1 MTTLRDEETLLAALQ
16 NAKLT
21 LQGQFVNGSNYTF
34 LVELDGPH
42 GPLRAVYKPVR
53 GEQPLW
59 DFPARSLA
67 RREVAAYQV
76 SEALGWELVP
86 PTVYRKH
93 GPLGVGS
100 LQLFVNH
107 EPDHQYFTFSA
118 EEKQRL
124 KPTAAF
130 DVLINNADRKGGHVL
145 VGQDGHYWLIDHGVC
160 FHVDDKLRTVIW
172 DFAGE
177 PVPAEL
183 LAAIQRVR
191 EALEVEDSPL
201 RAALKPLLNRQEIR
215 RLAERARSLLEHPVY
230 PFLTGQQRPY
240 PWPPV

>member
-1 MTTLRDEETLLAALQ
+1 M
-16 NAKLT
+16 
-21 LQGQFVNGSNYTF
+21 
-34 LVELDGPH
+34 
-42 GPLRAVYKPVR
+42 
-53 GEQPLW
+53 
-59 DFPARSLA
+59 
-67 RREVAAYQV
+67 
-76 SEALGWELVP
+76 
-86 PTVYRKH
+86 
-93 GPLGVGS
+93 
-100 LQLFVNH
+100 NH